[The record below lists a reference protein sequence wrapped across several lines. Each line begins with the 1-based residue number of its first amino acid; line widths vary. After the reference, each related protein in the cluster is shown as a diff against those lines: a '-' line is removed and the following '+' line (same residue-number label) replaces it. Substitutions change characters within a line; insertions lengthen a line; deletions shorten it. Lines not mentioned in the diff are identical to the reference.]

1 MEPGSVVLTNL
12 RLAPP
17 VTTQPRVSLCDWR
30 FVECEGQRVLVGF
43 LENGITCRM
52 TTSITSIDFAGRE
65 VRTQSGR
72 KYELFGPPASTPQL
86 RAVIALRVALSVR
99 THVLDVTGELWMA
112 MLKATA

>member
-1 MEPGSVVLTNL
+1 MEPGSVMMTNL

-17 VTTQPRVSLCDWR
+17 VTSQPRIALRDWR
-30 FVECEGQRVLVGF
+30 LVECDGQRVLVGF

-52 TTSITSIDFAGRE
+52 TTEISSIDFAGRE

-72 KYELFGPPASTPQL
+72 EYELFGPPASTPEL
-86 RAVIALRVALSVR
+86 RATIALRVALS
-99 THVLDVTGELWMA
+99 THSHSVDVTDDVWAA